1 MFKNFITRA
10 RARSKRNSGT
20 QLETEFTFAR
30 GTRDLRDLV
39 APDGF
44 LVTPSHLQIGSGRF
58 VRTYAVSML
67 PSEVMVGWL
76 DGLYNVGDVDISFHI
91 VPGENRAVVDELSNK
106 LATLDA
112 QNMLDYKSGDER
124 FIPLRN
130 AERTDIDQLRLDI
143 QMNRNK
149 MLYVSILFTVA
160 ADTPEQLEKKTR
172 LLESVLA
179 GGAVQVRQT
188 FLRQAEGLRSVSP
201 IGDNQLTKVY
211 RNLDLG
217 AATTLMPFL
226 GSDLTHK
233 NGILLGINAVTGAP
247 VFYDA
252 FAGPPLL
259 TNPHMAL
266 IATSGAGKT
275 TLVKMMSA
283 RSALLGIRTVF
294 VDPEGEYGNLVRGA
308 GGVYIRL
315 LPGGKVFLNP
325 FEIEED
331 EQDGRQ
337 FVNVLDKIADL
348 KGLVAVMVEGA
359 GEKIK
364 PEEVAIVEEVIA
376 EEYASRG
383 IDDNP
388 ANLYRDE
395 TGLKDGVYVSRK
407 GKKRM
412 PTLSTF
418 YERLQAK
425 GHVTERLLLLLKP
438 YLAGGS
444 MGLFDGESDLN
455 LKDAPFVAFDVSRLE
470 ERFLRPFAMYVVLG
484 WIWEEFV
491 KTDRKSRKR
500 VVVDEAWAMMKYRE
514 TADFL
519 ETMARRARKYGTSLC
534 VATQN
539 FTEFAS
545 SNQGLAVI
553 TNLDSLVL
561 MQQNPK
567 ELDTVCEVFKLSGGQ
582 HDFLKTAGVGQ
593 ALLRAGRQTAA
604 FAAEVAPFEWEFLKG
619 VA

>member
-1 MFKNFITRA
+1 MFGNLRKRA
-10 RARSKRNSGT
+10 SNKRGAEYSRD
-20 QLETEFTFAR
+20 FTFAG

-44 LVTPSHLQIGSGRF
+44 LVSPSHIQIGSGRF
-58 VRTYAVSML
+58 VRSYAVSML

-91 VPGENRAVVDELSNK
+91 VPGENRAVVEELSNK
-106 LATLDA
+106 LAMLDA
-112 QNMLDYKSGDER
+112 QNMLDEKNGDYR
-124 FIPLRN
+124 FIPLRA
-130 AERTDIDQLRLDI
+130 AEGTDINQLRLDI
-143 QMNRNK
+143 QTNRNK
-149 MLYVSILFTVA
+149 MMYVSILFTVA
-160 ADTPEQLEKKTR
+160 ADNIEQLEKKAR

-179 GGAVQVRQT
+179 GSAVHVRQA
-188 FLRQAEGLRSVSP
+188 FLRQPEGLRSVSP
-201 IGDNQLTKVY
+201 IGDIQLTRVY

-217 AATTLMPFL
+217 ASTTLMPFL
-226 GSDLTHK
+226 GSDLTHE
-233 NGILLGINAVTGAP
+233 NGVLLGINETTGGP
-247 VFYDA
+247 VFYNA

-294 VDPEGEYGNLVRGA
+294 VDPEGEYGSLVRGA

-315 LPGGKVFLNP
+315 VPGGKVYLNP
-325 FEIEED
+325 FEIEAD
-331 EQDGRQ
+331 EQEGRQ

-364 PEEVAIVEEVIA
+364 PEEIAIVEEVVA

-388 ANLYRDE
+388 GNLYVEE

-407 GKKRM
+407 VKKRM
-412 PTLSTF
+412 PTLSSF
-418 YERLQAK
+418 YSRLQTK
-425 GHVTERLLLLLKP
+425 GEVAERLLLLLKP

-444 MGLFDGESDLN
+444 MGLFDGESDIN
-455 LKDAPFVAFDVSRLE
+455 LKDAPFVAFDVSKLE

-491 KTDRKSRKR
+491 KADRKARKR
-500 VVVDEAWAMMKYRE
+500 VVVDEAWTMMKYKQ

-534 VATQN
+534 VSTQN
-539 FTEFAS
+539 FMEFAS

-553 TNLDSLVL
+553 TNLDSLIL

-567 ELDTVCEVFKLSGGQ
+567 ELDTVSEVFRLSAKQ
-582 HDFLKTAGVGQ
+582 RDFLRTAGVGQ
-593 ALLRAGRQTAA
+593 ALLRAGRQAVA
-604 FAAEVAPFEWEFLKG
+604 FTAEVAPFEWEFLKG